1 MQSLS
6 TPRIPPRAREAGR
19 YAAAFLLPA
28 AVMLAV
34 YALIGVAPFGEKSLL
49 VTDMDGQYVSF
60 FSYLKDMAR
69 NGNDFFYTF
78 SKNLGGDMAGFAA
91 YYLLSPFNLVLLPFS
106 TVHLPAGI
114 LLLTLLKVGSAG
126 LTCALF
132 LSRAE
137 RAGSGTLLFS
147 CSYALMGFV
156 FVYQQNILWLDG
168 IIFLPL
174 VLWGVQRLMSRRRPL
189 LFILS
194 LAACLITNY
203 YIAYM
208 ICIFSALYF
217 LFQLAVIHPQSPR
230 LHGRAVLISCGRLLG
245 AYLAAAGLAAFV
257 LVPTAF
263 SLMGGDKNLGLL
275 SRLGLGVRFE
285 AGDLFSKLFT
295 GSFESRD
302 MWTSPLPVMFCGLLI
317 TLLLFLY
324 FFNRRIRFREKVAA
338 GIWLAVMF
346 CGFQVEALYLVW
358 HAFNFPIG
366 FPSRQAFLFSFTMIY
381 LACRGFVRLRG
392 GVKRRHLAIALTL
405 FMLIAAMVA
414 RQQYGYLT
422 LAGIGFDV
430 LVAAVLTVL
439 LGARARLSRA
449 GRSAPWF
456 WPLFCWSTA
465 AICCCTAGMCC
476 PR

>member
-1 MQSLS
+1 MLSLS
-6 TPRIPPRAREAGR
+6 TSLVPSRARETGR
-19 YAAAFLLPA
+19 YAAAFLLPM

-106 TVHLPAGI
+106 TVHLPTGI

-137 RAGSGTLLFS
+137 RAGGGTLLFS
-147 CSYALMGFV
+147 CAYALMSFV

-174 VLWGVQRLMSRRRPL
+174 VLWGVPAVMERRPL

-194 LAACLITNY
+194 LTACLITNY

-217 LFQLAVIHPQSPR
+217 FFRLAVIHPRSPR
-230 LHGRAVLISCGRLLG
+230 LRWRAVLLSCGRLLLS
-245 AYLAAAGLAAFV
+245 YLTAAAWR
-257 LVPTAF
+257 P
-263 SLMGGDKNLGLL
+263 SL
-275 SRLGLGVRFE
+275 
-285 AGDLFSKLFT
+285 
-295 GSFESRD
+295 
-302 MWTSPLPVMFCGLLI
+302 
-317 TLLLFLY
+317 
-324 FFNRRIRFREKVAA
+324 
-338 GIWLAVMF
+338 
-346 CGFQVEALYLVW
+346 
-358 HAFNFPIG
+358 
-366 FPSRQAFLFSFTMIY
+366 
-381 LACRGFVRLRG
+381 
-392 GVKRRHLAIALTL
+392 
-405 FMLIAAMVA
+405 
-414 RQQYGYLT
+414 
-422 LAGIGFDV
+422 
-430 LVAAVLTVL
+430 
-439 LGARARLSRA
+439 
-449 GRSAPWF
+449 
-456 WPLFCWSTA
+456 
-465 AICCCTAGMCC
+465 CC
-476 PR
+476 PPPFP

>member
-217 LFQLAVIHPQSPR
+217 LFQLAVIHPRSPR
-230 LHGRAVLISCGRLLG
+230 LRGRAVLIS
-245 AYLAAAGLAAFV
+245 
-257 LVPTAF
+257 
-263 SLMGGDKNLGLL
+263 
-275 SRLGLGVRFE
+275 
-285 AGDLFSKLFT
+285 
-295 GSFESRD
+295 
-302 MWTSPLPVMFCGLLI
+302 
-317 TLLLFLY
+317 
-324 FFNRRIRFREKVAA
+324 
-338 GIWLAVMF
+338 
-346 CGFQVEALYLVW
+346 
-358 HAFNFPIG
+358 
-366 FPSRQAFLFSFTMIY
+366 
-381 LACRGFVRLRG
+381 
-392 GVKRRHLAIALTL
+392 
-405 FMLIAAMVA
+405 
-414 RQQYGYLT
+414 
-422 LAGIGFDV
+422 
-430 LVAAVLTVL
+430 
-439 LGARARLSRA
+439 
-449 GRSAPWF
+449 
-456 WPLFCWSTA
+456 
-465 AICCCTAGMCC
+465 
-476 PR
+476 